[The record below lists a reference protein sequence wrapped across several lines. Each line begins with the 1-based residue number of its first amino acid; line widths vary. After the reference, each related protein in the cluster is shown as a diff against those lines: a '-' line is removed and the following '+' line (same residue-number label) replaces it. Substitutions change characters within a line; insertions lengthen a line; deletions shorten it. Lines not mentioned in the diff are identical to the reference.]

1 MNGTKK
7 RGIYNGSNRNSNY
20 RCDYFI
26 VDSMINLRVR
36 TEYCFRKAFGSVDKV
51 LNTVGGD
58 TIGICDT
65 GTWGHVN
72 FSKACKKAG
81 KKPLLGVEIAV
92 VADATDKSKQ
102 PFNSMAFIAKNND
115 GLTELYQLVT
125 RSTNKEHFY
134 YYPRLG
140 YEDLFD
146 VSENIIILSG
156 SNPDWSLLPRTK
168 KDHLYIELN
177 PMSSKKA
184 LEFAESKGF
193 QVVATSDNFYPTV
206 QDKKAYEVLVGINRT
221 DRTAPMHILDEWE
234 WREAVPWGP
243 DIALENTY
251 KIAQM
256 CNAEL
261 PTAEMIKITPDKT
274 LREMCEEGAKQKGI
288 DLTDDVYGP
297 RVERELAMIAEKKFE
312 DYFYVIADMI
322 NYAKRKMLV
331 GPARGSSGGSLVCY
345 LIGITDIDPIEHDL
359 LFERFI
365 DISRA
370 DMPDIDIDFQ
380 DDRREMVFEYLRNKY
395 GSDKVAH
402 LGTVSRYKSKS
413 TIGEVAKELGIP
425 AWEVKDLKESIIER
439 DWGDPRI
446 NNCIEDTLN
455 ELDVGKKVV
464 EKYPQIKV
472 AGEMENHARHN
483 GVHAAGIIVT
493 EKPVSQYCSVSEQT
507 GAAQIDKRDAEQLNL
522 LKIDALGLRTLS
534 VLQDVLDQVGWSR
547 DQLMQHPMDDE
558 GAFAILNDE
567 KFAGIFQFEGYALQS
582 VSRQIT
588 ISKFEDIAA
597 LTALARPGPLQS
609 GGTNEFIRRHNG
621 DAPIQYLHPMTED
634 STRVTY
640 GVVVYQEQVMNI
652 GREIGKLS
660 WEDVSALR
668 KAMSKSLGKEFF
680 DRYFDKFKSGAAENG
695 LDEDQA
701 RFIWDQ
707 INTMGGWAFNRSHAI
722 AYGLVS
728 YWACVLKSKFPL
740 EFAAACL
747 RNVKDDEQAIRLLR
761 EVVAEGLT
769 YKPFDK
775 IKSKQNWSVQDGE
788 LIGGLSGIKGIG
800 PKMADDII
808 KRRELKQ
815 PLTPRQET
823 LLDEGSTAYD
833 DIFEC
838 ERRFGHIKRE
848 PEKYNIK
855 TPITDIVDLTTEH
868 PGTFVFFGKIK
879 EKIVKDLNESSSVS
893 KRNGRRIETNN
904 IWLNLTVED
913 DTGPIMCTVDRFKY
927 SQLGKPIA
935 ESGEIGDWYLIK
947 GYLNSNYRKIHI
959 EKWKKLS

>member
-1 MNGTKK
+1 
-7 RGIYNGSNRNSNY
+7 
-20 RCDYFI
+20 
-26 VDSMINLRVR
+26 MINIRVR
-36 TEYCFRKAFGSVDKV
+36 TEYCFRKAFGSVPKIIEAVD
-51 LNTVGGD
+51 GD
-58 TIGICDT
+58 AIGICDT

-72 FSKACKKAG
+72 FSTACKKAG

-92 VADATDKSKQ
+92 VGDASDRSKQ
-102 PFNSMAFIAKNND
+102 PANYMSFIAKNND
-115 GLTELYQLVT
+115 GLSEIYQLVT
-125 RSTNKEHFY
+125 RSTDKNHFY
-134 YYPRLG
+134 YYPRLS

-146 VSENIIILSG
+146 VSENVIMLSG
-156 SNPDWSLLPRTK
+156 STPDWGLLPRTK

-206 QDKKAYEVLVGINRT
+206 QDKKAYEVLVGMNRT

-243 DIALENTY
+243 DVALENTY
-251 KIAQM
+251 KIAEM
-256 CNAEL
+256 CNVNL
-261 PTAEMIKITPDKT
+261 PTAEMVKIKPEKT
-274 LREMCEEGAKQKGI
+274 LRVMCEEGAAQKGI
-288 DLTDDVYGP
+288 DLNDDVYGP
-297 RVERELAMIAEKKFE
+297 RVERELAMIDEKGFT
-312 DYFYVIADMI
+312 DYFHVIADMI
-322 NYAKRKMLV
+322 NYAKQHMLV
-331 GPARGSSGGSLVCY
+331 GPARGSSGGSLVCF
-345 LIGITDIDPIEHDL
+345 LTGITDIDPIEHDL

-380 DDRREMVFEYLRNKY
+380 DDRREMVFDYLKDKY
-395 GSDKVAH
+395 GEDKVAH
-402 LGTVSRYKSKS
+402 LGTVSRYKAKS
-413 TIGEVAKELGIP
+413 TIGEVSKELKIP

-455 ELDVGKKVV
+455 DLDVGKKIV

-472 AGEMENHARHN
+472 AAAMENHARHN

-493 EKPVSQYCSVSEQT
+493 EKPVSEYCSVSRQT

-534 VLQDVLDQVGWSR
+534 VLQDVLDQVGWTR
-547 DQLMQHPMDDE
+547 DQLMQHPMDDQ

-567 KFAGIFQFEGYALQS
+567 KFAGIFQFEGFALQS
-582 VSRQIT
+582 VCRQMKIT
-588 ISKFEDIAA
+588 QFEDIAA

-609 GGTNEFIRRHNG
+609 GGTSEYVRRHNG
-621 DAPIQYLHPMTED
+621 DSPITYLHPLTEQ
-634 STRVTY
+634 STRVTK
-640 GVVVYQEQVMNI
+640 GIVVYQEQVMNI
-652 GREIGKLS
+652 GREIGNLS

-680 DRYFDKFKSGAAENG
+680 DKYFDKFKAGAIENG
-695 LDEDQA
+695 VEEDQA
-701 RFIWDQ
+701 QFIWDN
-707 INTMGGWAFNRSHAI
+707 INTMGGWAFNRSHAV

-728 YWACVLKSKFPL
+728 FWCCVLKSRFPL

-747 RNVKDDEQAIRLLR
+747 RNVKDDDQAVRLLR
-761 EVVAEGLT
+761 EVVSEGLT

-775 IKSKQNWSVQDGE
+775 LKSQQNWSVQDGE
-788 LIGGLSGIKGIG
+788 LIGGLLGIKGIG
-800 PKMADDII
+800 PKMADDIVQ
-808 KRRELKQ
+808 RRQLQQ
-815 PLTPRQET
+815 PLTPRQEK
-823 LLDEGSTAYD
+823 LLEEGSTAYD
-833 DIFEC
+833 DVFEC

-848 PEKYNIK
+848 PEKYNIT
-855 TPITDIVDLTTEH
+855 TPLTDIADMDTDR
-868 PGTFVFFGKIK
+868 PGTFVFFGKLK
-879 EKIVKDLNESSSVS
+879 EKVVKDLNESSSIE
-893 KRNGRRIETNN
+893 KRNGRRIDKNN
-904 IWLNLTVED
+904 LWLNIMVED
-913 DTGPIMCTVDRFKY
+913 DTGPIKCTVDRFKY
-927 SQLGKPIA
+927 SKLGKPIV

-947 GYLNSNYRKIHI
+947 GYLNSNYRKVSI

>member
-1 MNGTKK
+1 
-7 RGIYNGSNRNSNY
+7 
-20 RCDYFI
+20 
-26 VDSMINLRVR
+26 MINIRVR
-36 TEYCFRKAFGSVDKV
+36 TEYCFRKAFGSVPKIIEAVD
-51 LNTVGGD
+51 GD
-58 TIGICDT
+58 AIGICDT

-72 FSKACKKAG
+72 FSAACKKAG

-92 VADATDKSKQ
+92 VGDASDRSKQ
-102 PFNSMAFIAKNND
+102 PANYMSFIAKNND
-115 GLTELYQLVT
+115 GLSEIYQLVT
-125 RSTNKEHFY
+125 RSTDKNHFY
-134 YYPRLG
+134 YYPRLS

-146 VSENIIILSG
+146 VSENVIMLSG
-156 SNPDWSLLPRTK
+156 STPDWGLLPRTK

-206 QDKKAYEVLVGINRT
+206 QDKKAYEVLVGMNRT

-243 DIALENTY
+243 DVALENTY
-251 KIAQM
+251 KIAEM
-256 CNAEL
+256 CNVNL
-261 PTAEMIKITPDKT
+261 PTAEMVKITPEKT
-274 LREMCEEGAKQKGI
+274 LRVMCEEGAAQKGI
-288 DLTDDVYGP
+288 DLNDDVYGP
-297 RVERELAMIAEKKFE
+297 RVERELAMIDEKGFT
-312 DYFYVIADMI
+312 DYFHVIADMI
-322 NYAKRKMLV
+322 NYAKQHMLV
-331 GPARGSSGGSLVCY
+331 GPARGSSGGSLVCF
-345 LIGITDIDPIEHDL
+345 LTGITDIDPIEHDL

-380 DDRREMVFEYLRNKY
+380 DDRREMVFDYLKGKY
-395 GSDKVAH
+395 GEDKVAH
-402 LGTVSRYKSKS
+402 LGTVSRYKAKS
-413 TIGEVAKELGIP
+413 TIGEVSKELKIP

-455 ELDVGKKVV
+455 DLDVGKKIV

-472 AGEMENHARHN
+472 AAAMENHARHN

-493 EKPVSQYCSVSEQT
+493 EKPVSEYCSVSRQT

-534 VLQDVLDQVGWSR
+534 VLQDVLDQVGWTR
-547 DQLMQHPMDDE
+547 DQLMQHPMDDQ

-567 KFAGIFQFEGYALQS
+567 KFAGIFQFEGFALQS
-582 VSRQIT
+582 VCRQMKIT
-588 ISKFEDIAA
+588 QFEDIAA

-609 GGTNEFIRRHNG
+609 GGTSEYVRRHNG
-621 DAPIQYLHPMTED
+621 DSPITYLHPLTEQ
-634 STRVTY
+634 STRVTK
-640 GVVVYQEQVMNI
+640 GIVVYQEQVMNI
-652 GREIGKLS
+652 GREIGNLS

-680 DRYFDKFKSGAAENG
+680 DKYFDKFKAGAIENG
-695 LDEDQA
+695 VEEDQA
-701 RFIWDQ
+701 QFIWDN
-707 INTMGGWAFNRSHAI
+707 INTMGGWAFNRSHAV

-728 YWACVLKSKFPL
+728 FWCCVLKSRFPL

-747 RNVKDDEQAIRLLR
+747 RNVKDDDQAVRLLR
-761 EVVAEGLT
+761 EVVSEGLT

-775 IKSKQNWSVQDGE
+775 LKSQQNWSVQDGE
-788 LIGGLSGIKGIG
+788 LIGGLLGIKGIG
-800 PKMADDII
+800 PKMADDIVQ
-808 KRRELKQ
+808 RRQLQQ
-815 PLTPRQET
+815 PLTPRQEK
-823 LLDEGSTAYD
+823 LLEEGSTAYD
-833 DIFEC
+833 DVFEC

-848 PEKYNIK
+848 PEKYNIT
-855 TPITDIVDLTTEH
+855 TPLTDIADMDTDR
-868 PGTFVFFGKIK
+868 PGTFVFFGKLK
-879 EKIVKDLNESSSVS
+879 EKVVKDLNESSSIE
-893 KRNGRRIETNN
+893 KRNGRRIDKNN
-904 IWLNLTVED
+904 LWLNIMVED
-913 DTGPIMCTVDRFKY
+913 DTGPIKCTVDRFKY
-927 SQLGKPIA
+927 SKLGKPIV

-947 GYLNSNYRKIHI
+947 GYLNSNYRKVSI